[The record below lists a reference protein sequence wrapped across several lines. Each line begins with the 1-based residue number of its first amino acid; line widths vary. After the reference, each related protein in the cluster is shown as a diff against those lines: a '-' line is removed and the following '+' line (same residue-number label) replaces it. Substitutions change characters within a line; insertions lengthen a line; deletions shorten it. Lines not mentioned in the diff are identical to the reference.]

1 MTYVLTVSSQGQIVI
16 PSKVRQA
23 MGLSGGKKIK
33 LRLDQKARVPTAVIE
48 PEKVDWVKR
57 VAGIA
62 KGVYGDV
69 DKYIEHERESWDRSK
84 PWP

>member
-23 MGLSGGKKIK
+23 MGLAGGTKVK
-33 LRLDQKARVPTAVIE
+33 LRLDKTRRITSAVIE
-48 PEKVDWVKR
+48 PEKIDWVAR
-57 VAGIA
+57 TAGIA

-69 DKYIEHERESWDRSK
+69 DKYIENERKSWDKDKVSE
-84 PWP
+84 